1 MLRAFPRHVS
11 RRAAVLD
18 ERDVLLEYE
27 SAENRAELRLL
38 ARAFCDGES
47 YADTAAELGISV
59 AP

>member
-1 MLRAFPRHVS
+1 M
-11 RRAAVLD
+11 LD